1 MKITEYKGKKLSN
14 GLVAFNFY
22 KKLTGRPLQA
32 DSLRISKIQLVQ
44 DKLSKN
50 KINEISDADLKL
62 MTETDFVEIV
72 EGMYCAF
79 RQAAE
84 PELRRLDMIGLI
96 EHDELTSKDLE
107 DPAMLAALTELVGD
121 DKSKK

>member
-1 MKITEYKGKKLSN
+1 MKVTEFKGKKLSN

-32 DSLRISKIQLVQ
+32 DSIRIGKIQFIQEKLV
-44 DKLSKN
+44 KN
-50 KINEISDADLKL
+50 KLDELTDSDLKL
-62 MTETDFVEIV
+62 MSETDFVEIV

-84 PELRRLDMIGLI
+84 PELRRMNMVELI
-96 EHDELTSKDLE
+96 EHDELDSKDLE
-107 DPAMLAALTELVGD
+107 DPQMLEALTTLLGD